1 MAGKADSVR
10 TILYALGANLAIAA
24 AKTGAA
30 IFTGSSAMLA
40 EAIHSYA
47 DSGNQV
53 LLLWGMKQ
61 AKKPPSP
68 DFPLGWGKAVF
79 FWSFIVALV
88 LFSLGGLFSL
98 YEGWHKLSQHEPLRY
113 AWVAVGILVFGIV
126 AESVSLR
133 ACLHEVNK
141 VRGGRTL
148 WRWFRESRQSELVV
162 ILGED
167 MAALLGLAIALLAIL
182 LTVFTGNPVWD
193 ALGSMAIGVV
203 LVVVAILVGI
213 EIKALLIGQ
222 SAEPE
227 TEAQLRAFLLAQPG
241 VESIFH
247 LLTLQLGTS
256 LLVSVKAEVRAATAA
271 ELVAIINRAEAA
283 LRAEFPEIQWLFFEP
298 DITDFAGI
306 LDMLRSR
313 AVHLHGL
320 IGFRD
325 ALRPEAAETLQ
336 FAADL
341 PVGMASAE
349 QRHDLLVVNLTD
361 EGWASPPD
369 VCYAARSSTTG

>member
-10 TILYALGANLAIAA
+10 TILYALGANLAIAV

-30 IFTGSSAMLA
+30 IATGSSAMLA

-47 DSGNQV
+47 DSGNQG

-61 AKKPPSP
+61 AKRPPSP
-68 DFPLGWGKAVF
+68 DYPLGWGKAVF

-98 YEGWHKLSQHEPLRY
+98 YEGWHKLAQPEPLRY
-113 AWVAVGILVFGIV
+113 AWVAVGILVFGLV
-126 AESVSLR
+126 AESISLR

-167 MAALLGLAIALLAIL
+167 MAALLGLALALLAVL
-182 LTVFTGNPVWD
+182 LTVFTENPAWD
-193 ALGSMAIGVV
+193 ALGSMSIGVV
-203 LVVVAILVGI
+203 LIVVAVLVGI

-227 TEAQLRAFLLAQPG
+227 TEARLREFLQKQAG
-241 VESIFH
+241 VEKILR

-256 LLVSVKAEVRAATAA
+256 LMVAVKAKMNAATVDDMIAA
-271 ELVAIINRAEAA
+271 INRAEQA

-298 DITDFAGI
+298 D
-306 LDMLRSR
+306 
-313 AVHLHGL
+313 V
-320 IGFRD
+320 
-325 ALRPEAAETLQ
+325 
-336 FAADL
+336 AD
-341 PVGMASAE
+341 
-349 QRHDLLVVNLTD
+349 
-361 EGWASPPD
+361 
-369 VCYAARSSTTG
+369 

>member
-40 EAIHSYA
+40 EAIHSFA
-47 DSGNQV
+47 DAGNQG

-61 AKKPPSP
+61 AKRPPSP
-68 DFPLGWGKAVF
+68 DYPLGWGKAVF

-98 YEGWHKLSQHEPLRY
+98 YEGWHKLHSEQALSYP
-113 AWVAVGILVFGIV
+113 WVAIGILTFGIA
-126 AESVSLR
+126 AEAVSLR

-167 MAALLGLAIALLAIL
+167 VAALLGLMFALCAIAVTM
-182 LTVFTGNPVWD
+182 LTGDPMWD
-193 ALGSMAIGVV
+193 ALGSMSIGALLVIVAIG
-203 LVVVAILVGI
+203 IGI

-222 SAEPE
+222 SAAPE
-227 TEAQLRAFLLAQPG
+227 SEARLREFLLRQEG
-241 VESIFH
+241 VEKIFR
-247 LLTLQLGTS
+247 LLTYQLGTTFM
-256 LLVSVKAEVRAATAA
+256 VAVKAQMKADSVDGLIAAINRVEAAT
-271 ELVAIINRAEAA
+271 
-283 LRAEFPEIQWLFFEP
+283 RAEFPEIQWLFFEP
-298 DITDFAGI
+298 DTKD
-306 LDMLRSR
+306 
-313 AVHLHGL
+313 
-320 IGFRD
+320 
-325 ALRPEAAETLQ
+325 
-336 FAADL
+336 
-341 PVGMASAE
+341 
-349 QRHDLLVVNLTD
+349 
-361 EGWASPPD
+361 
-369 VCYAARSSTTG
+369 

>member
-1 MAGKADSVR
+1 MKADSVR

-30 IFTGSSAMLA
+30 IATGSSAMLA

-47 DSGNQV
+47 DSGNQG
-53 LLLWGMKQ
+53 LLLWGMRQ

-68 DFPLGWGKAVF
+68 DYPLGWGKAVF

-98 YEGWHKLSQHEPLRY
+98 YEGWHKLHAIEGLSYP
-113 AWVAVGILVFGIV
+113 WVAVGILVFGIV

-141 VRGGRTL
+141 VRSGRTL

-167 MAALLGLAIALLAIL
+167 IAALFGLALALAAIL
-182 LTVFTGNPVWD
+182 VTVLTGNPMWD
-193 ALGSMAIGVV
+193 ALGSMSIGVLLIIVAIG
-203 LVVVAILVGI
+203 IGI

-222 SAEPE
+222 SAEHE
-227 TEAQLRAFLLAQPG
+227 TEARLRDFLRRQAG
-241 VESIFH
+241 VEKIFR

-256 LLVSVKAEVRAATAA
+256 LMVAVKVKMNAATVEAMVAA
-271 ELVAIINRAEAA
+271 ITRAEAA
-283 LRAEFPEIQWLFFEP
+283 MRAEFPEIQWLFFEP
-298 DITDFAGI
+298 DI
-306 LDMLRSR
+306 
-313 AVHLHGL
+313 
-320 IGFRD
+320 
-325 ALRPEAAETLQ
+325 
-336 FAADL
+336 AD
-341 PVGMASAE
+341 
-349 QRHDLLVVNLTD
+349 
-361 EGWASPPD
+361 
-369 VCYAARSSTTG
+369 

>member
-1 MAGKADSVR
+1 MKPDSAR
-10 TILYALGANLAIAA
+10 TVFYALGANLAIAA
-24 AKTGAA
+24 AKTVAA

-47 DSGNQV
+47 DSGNQI

-61 AKKPPSP
+61 AKRPPSP
-68 DFPLGWGKAVF
+68 DYPLGWGKAVF

-98 YEGWHKLSQHEPLRY
+98 YEGWHKLHDTAGLSYP
-113 AWVAVGILVFGIV
+113 WVAVGVLLFGIA

-141 VRGGRTL
+141 VRGGRSL

-167 MAALLGLAIALLAIL
+167 LAALLGLALALAAIL
-182 LTVFTGNPVWD
+182 ITVLTGNPVWD
-193 ALGSMAIGVV
+193 ALGSMAIGA
-203 LVVVAILVGI
+203 LLIVVAIGI
-213 EIKALLIGQ
+213 GVEIMALLIGQ

-227 TEAQLRAFLLAQPG
+227 TVARLRAFLERRDG
-241 VESIFH
+241 VERIYK

-256 LLVSVKAEVRAATAA
+256 LMVAVKAKMRAATVEGMLAD
-271 ELVAIINRAEAA
+271 INRAEAA

-298 DITDFAGI
+298 DI
-306 LDMLRSR
+306 
-313 AVHLHGL
+313 
-320 IGFRD
+320 
-325 ALRPEAAETLQ
+325 
-336 FAADL
+336 AD
-341 PVGMASAE
+341 
-349 QRHDLLVVNLTD
+349 
-361 EGWASPPD
+361 
-369 VCYAARSSTTG
+369 